1 MNKKNTTKKQVKPV
15 YTVDMTNCYDANDLK
30 MQFVFA
36 KVNNGIAIKP
46 EEFDFATMYTIY
58 ATIDAFDMANKLAN
72 AIFSALAPNTCE
84 CECKP
89 NKPWPWYKRLWNKLT
104 GRN

>member
-15 YTVDMTNCYDANDLK
+15 YTVDMTNCHDVNDLK
-30 MQFVFA
+30 MEFIFA

-46 EEFDFATMYTIY
+46 EEFDFATMYTIQ
-58 ATIDAFDMANKLAN
+58 ATIDTFDMANKLAF
-72 AIFSALAPNTCE
+72 AIFCAFSPNICKCE
-84 CECKP
+84 DKP
-89 NKPWPWYKRLWNKLT
+89 KKPWYKRLWNKLF

>member
-15 YTVDMTNCYDANDLK
+15 YTVDMTDCYDANDLK

-36 KVNNGIAIKP
+36 KVNAGVTIKP
-46 EEFDFATMYTIY
+46 EELDFAVMYAVY

-72 AIFSALAPNTCE
+72 AIFCAFASNICKCE
-84 CECKP
+84 YKP
-89 NKPWPWYKRLWNKLT
+89 KKPWYKRLWNKLT